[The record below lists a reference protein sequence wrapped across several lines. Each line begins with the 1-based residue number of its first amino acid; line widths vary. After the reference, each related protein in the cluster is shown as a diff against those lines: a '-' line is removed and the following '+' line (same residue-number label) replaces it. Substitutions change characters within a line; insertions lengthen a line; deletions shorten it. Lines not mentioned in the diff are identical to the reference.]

1 MLEYACRA
9 HDGHIPRRKDL
20 IAVVGAQTAD
30 VARLATAFFR
40 ASTVGERVENALQ
53 IADHVIGA
61 RGFFPWDS
69 GLEPVPE

>member
-9 HDGHIPRRKDL
+9 HDGRIPRRKDL
-20 IAVVGAQTAD
+20 IAVVGARTAD

-40 ASTVGERVENALQ
+40 ASTVAERVENALQ
-53 IADHVIGA
+53 IADSVIGA

-69 GLEPVPE
+69 GPEPDPE